1 MTAVWE
7 KQAISRRGAEAQRES
22 DERRTK
28 EDEQEVTEETEKEEE
43 KVFSSIFLFVFPLFP
58 LFPPVQSFWNC
69 FEFTRI
75 AL

>member
-22 DERRTK
+22 DERKTI
-28 EDEQEVTEETEKEEE
+28 EDEQELAKETEKEK
-43 KVFSSIFLFVFPLFP
+43 KVLDSIFFFVFPLFP
-58 LFPPVQSFWNC
+58 LFPPVHVFWNC
-69 FEFTRI
+69 FEITRM